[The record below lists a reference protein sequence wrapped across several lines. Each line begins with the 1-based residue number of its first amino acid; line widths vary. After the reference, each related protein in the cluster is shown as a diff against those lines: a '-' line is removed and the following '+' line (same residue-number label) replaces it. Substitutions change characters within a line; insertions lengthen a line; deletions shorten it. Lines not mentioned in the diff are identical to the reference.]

1 MVTYHEAMTADLSKL
16 GDAARQW
23 SAMAG
28 KFGDMATT
36 YRNKVLSVSTDGSWT
51 GVSAQASVGTSLS
64 DIQDIQAAQKEA
76 QAVASILKEAEAK
89 LAPLQSALK
98 KTVSRAQAAGM
109 IVGPDGSVSADPRN
123 PDYDPHLSK
132 DSGAQAAEDWAR
144 RIGDALSSLQDE
156 DYGVRVALDA
166 ASRYEALPTDSDFN
180 ASADGDIARDDA
192 HEAARLALQLDSAG
206 KLTGEDMSHL
216 QMLMRSGDHDTDFSQ
231 TLLTSLGADNTLRL
245 ATTLNH
251 LSNSGAKDARGPYA
265 SLESEVALSLA
276 SATKDPKSAFYQRWV
291 KQLTKAGTHSFGDNL
306 EPVYGYQ
313 SLVTLMSHGGDGYG
327 TQFLSDVGDGI
338 IAAEKA
344 QSGIWNPINGSVPPG
359 TLTDPLDGLL
369 GIMGKE
375 PAAAQAFLDPA
386 APQHRLQYL
395 LNQRQW
401 PYAEAAAGGTL
412 VAFKGP
418 ADCQGFGAALEAAT
432 TGRPYGSSLLS
443 AAVPHS
449 KTGASIMSTVVNTLG
464 GHPDWLDGDDD
475 HPAKFANL
483 RADLGDMSA
492 DYIADF
498 QRGVSGYTD
507 ISSFGAP
514 ADFEK
519 NGGLGKAAA
528 FLGAV
533 GSDSHAYAAITGANQ
548 AFTGNL
554 IDREVAA
561 HNGSAVPLSQRV
573 MNATGPGTTIAG
585 LMSGARAQAVHDS
598 SAQSDKDF
606 NENSAL
612 ADKWATRIV
621 AVGADKALEH
631 VTEAV
636 PIVGT
641 VSEWVQDDLNDSI
654 MDTIKHDNALA
665 ARASA
670 MDQYSAARDSAL
682 RAAQAAVTRAAR
694 MHHLNSATITD
705 LQNTVANQVNTS
717 FGSGTAWEKAHHG

>member
-1 MVTYHEAMTADLSKL
+1 MVTYHEAVAADLSKL

-23 SAMAG
+23 GTMAG
-28 KFGDMATT
+28 TFDDMATT

-51 GVSAQASVGTSLS
+51 GVSAQASVGTSLT
-64 DIQDIQAAQKEA
+64 DLQDIQAARKEA
-76 QAVASILKEAEAK
+76 EAVASVLKEAEAK
-89 LAPLQSALK
+89 LTPLQSALK
-98 KTVSRAQAAGM
+98 KTVSQARAAGM
-109 IVGPDGSVSADPRN
+109 IVDADGSVSADPRN
-123 PDYDPHLSK
+123 PDYNPHLSK
-132 DSGAQAAEDWAR
+132 DSGEQAAAEWAR
-144 RIGDALSSLQDE
+144 RIGDALSALQDE

-166 ASRYEALPTDSDFN
+166 ASRYQALPTDNDFN
-180 ASADGDIARDDA
+180 ASADGDVSRDDA
-192 HEAARLALQLDSAG
+192 REAARLALQLDSAG

-216 QMLMRSGDHDTDFSQ
+216 QMLMRSGDHDTEFSR

-251 LSNSGAKDARGPYA
+251 LSNSSAKDARGSYA

-276 SATKDPKSAFYQRWV
+276 SATKDPTSAFYQRWI
-291 KQLTKAGTHSFGDNL
+291 KQLTRAGTHTFGDNL

-313 SLVTLMSHGGDGYG
+313 SLVTLMSHGGNGYG
-327 TQFLSDVGDGI
+327 TRFLSDVGDGI
-338 IAAEKA
+338 IAAEKSR
-344 QSGIWNPINGSVPPG
+344 SGIWNPINGSVPPG
-359 TLTDPLDGLL
+359 MVTDPLDGLL

-375 PAAAQAFLDPA
+375 PAAAQAFLNPA

-395 LNQRQW
+395 LDQRQW
-401 PYAEAAAGGTL
+401 PYAEEAAAGTL

-432 TGRPYGSSLLS
+432 TGRPYGSGLLS

-449 KTGASIMSTVVNTLG
+449 ATGASIMSTVVNTLG

-475 HPAKFANL
+475 HPAKFADL

-498 QRGVSGYTD
+498 QRGVSGFKD
-507 ISSFGAP
+507 ISSFGASVDLTGRNP
-514 ADFEK
+514 M
-519 NGGLGKAAA
+519 A
-528 FLGAV
+528 FLCAV
-533 GSDSHAYAAITGANQ
+533 GSDPHAYAAITGANQ

-554 IDREVAA
+554 IDREVGA
-561 HNGSAVPLSQRV
+561 HTGSAVSLTERV
-573 MNATGPGTTIAG
+573 QNATLPGATVAG

-598 SAQSDKDF
+598 YAQSDKDF

-631 VTEAV
+631 ATEAV

-641 VSEWVQDDLNDSI
+641 VSEWAQDDLNDSI
-654 MDTIKHDNALA
+654 MDTIKHDNTL
-665 ARASA
+665 
-670 MDQYSAARDSAL
+670 
-682 RAAQAAVTRAAR
+682 AAQAAAGDQYSDAR
-694 MHHLNSATITD
+694 MAAISAAQASIARAGRTHHMNGPTVTD
-705 LQNTVANQVNTS
+705 LQDSVAGQVGNA
-717 FGSGTAWEKAHHG
+717 FGSATAWAKAYHG